1 MRNEGRV
8 MDVSLQQ
15 AIEIH
20 ARSMEFRFGSKSAR
34 RRACQKA
41 MRCREGGDLEG
52 FAVWMRVRDAI
63 AEDNAPPHKPYWIH

>member
-1 MRNEGRV
+1 

-20 ARSMEFRFGSKSAR
+20 ARSMEFRFGAKSGR

-41 MRCREGGDLEG
+41 MRCRENGDAEG
-52 FAVWMRVRDAI
+52 FAVWMRVREAI
-63 AEDNAPPHKPYWIH
+63 AEDDAPPLKAHWNH

>member
-1 MRNEGRV
+1 MNI
-8 MDVSLQQ
+8 SLQQ

-20 ARSMEFRFGSKSAR
+20 ARSMGSRFGARSGR

-41 MRCREGGDLEG
+41 MRCRENGDAEG

-63 AEDNAPPHKPYWIH
+63 AEDNAPPPKPDRTH

>member
-1 MRNEGRV
+1 
-8 MDVSLQQ
+8 MDISLQQ

-20 ARSMEFRFGSKSAR
+20 ARAMGSRFGARSGR

-41 MRCREGGDLEG
+41 MRCRENGDAEG

-63 AEDNAPPHKPYWIH
+63 ADNAPPLTPDRNQ